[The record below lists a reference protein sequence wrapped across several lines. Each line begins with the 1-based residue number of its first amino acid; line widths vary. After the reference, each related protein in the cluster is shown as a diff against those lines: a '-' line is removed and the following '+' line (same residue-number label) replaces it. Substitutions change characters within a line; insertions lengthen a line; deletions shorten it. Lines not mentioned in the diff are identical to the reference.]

1 MPAADVYSLHC
12 SAEAVIRF
20 LERVDP
26 QHAKAARQRYAC
38 FDKCAT
44 YLSAR
49 SMFDLLAEALLFRVW
64 FVICFGRM
72 GGESRQAHGCSACK
86 ACILCLWFS
95 TWNSH
100 RLLCNNWCTMICGRL
115 LVKTGSVALR
125 SSLWLLVNC
134 W

>member
-44 YLSAR
+44 PL
-49 SMFDLLAEALLFRVW
+49 
-64 FVICFGRM
+64 
-72 GGESRQAHGCSACK
+72 
-86 ACILCLWFS
+86 
-95 TWNSH
+95 
-100 RLLCNNWCTMICGRL
+100 
-115 LVKTGSVALR
+115 
-125 SSLWLLVNC
+125 
-134 W
+134 

>member
-44 YLSAR
+44 PFQA
-49 SMFDLLAEALLFRVW
+49 FG
-64 FVICFGRM
+64 ICM
-72 GGESRQAHGCSACK
+72 SV
-86 ACILCLWFS
+86 
-95 TWNSH
+95 
-100 RLLCNNWCTMICGRL
+100 L
-115 LVKTGSVALR
+115 LVQACLGRANT
-125 SSLWLLVNC
+125 
-134 W
+134 

>member
-49 SMFDLLAEALLFRVW
+49 CMFVLLAEALLVGSGS
-64 FVICFGRM
+64 VIRFCTYGK
-72 GGESRQAHGCSACK
+72 SRQAHGCVACGP
-86 ACILCLWFS
+86 CILCRMDS
-95 TWNSH
+95 NCNSQ
-100 RLLCNNWCTMICGRL
+100 RLMCNNRCTLICGSCAEHRECAH
-115 LVKTGSVALR
+115 S
-125 SSLWLLVNC
+125 SSLWLLARG